1 MGLDEDSLDYHRA
14 EPPGKIEIST
24 TKPTNTQ
31 RDLSLA
37 YSPGVAAP
45 CRAIADD
52 AEDAY
57 KYTAKGNLVG
67 VVSNGSAVLG
77 LGDIGAQA
85 SKPVMEG
92 KGVLFKRFA
101 DIDVF
106 DVELDQEAAED
117 VIRTTKAME
126 PTFGGINLEDIK
138 APECFEIEETLREE
152 MDIPVFHDD
161 QHGTAII
168 SGAALLNAT
177 EINGKDIEDLKIV
190 FSGAGASAIASARF
204 YVSLGARK
212 ENIIM
217 CDSSGI
223 ITEDRAEHGDVNE
236 YKAQFA
242 RDVPE
247 GGLEDAMEGA
257 DVFVGLSVAD
267 IVSQEMV
274 RSMADDPVIF
284 AMANPDP
291 EIGYEEAKEARDDT
305 VIMATGRSDYPNM
318 VNNVLGFPFIFRGA
332 LDVRATEI
340 NEEMKVAAAEAL
352 ADLAK
357 QDVPDAVVKAYGDQP
372 LQFGP
377 EYIIPKPLD
386 PRVLFEVAPAVADA
400 AMESGVARGELDT
413 DEYVETLEARLGKS
427 REMMRVVL
435 NKAKS
440 DPKRVA
446 LAEGDDEKMIRAA
459 YQMQEEGI
467 ANPVLVGDG
476 DTIEATAADLGLDF
490 DPEIADPANGDYEEY
505 AKRLYQLRRRKGI
518 TESEAADLVQK
529 DSNYFASV
537 MVERGDAD
545 AMLTGLTH
553 HYPSALRP
561 PLQVVGTA
569 DDADYAAGVY
579 MLTFKNRV
587 IFCADATVNQDPDED
602 VLAEITRHTAELAR
616 RFNVEPRAAMLSYSN
631 FGSVDNEGTRKPR
644 KAAEQLRADPNVDF
658 PVDGEMQ
665 ADTAVVED
673 ILEGTYEFSELDDP
687 ANLLVFPNLEAGNIG
702 YKLLQR
708 LGGADAIG
716 PMLVGMDK
724 PVHVIQRGDE
734 VKDIVNLA
742 GVAVVDA
749 QQKA

>member
-1 MGLDEDSLDYHRA
+1 MGLDEDALDYHSRA
-14 EPPGKIEIST
+14 PPGKIEIAT

-45 CRAIADD
+45 CEAIHETP
-52 AEDAY
+52 EDAF
-57 KYTAKGNLVG
+57 KYTARGNLVA
-67 VVSNGSAVLG
+67 VVSDGSAVLG
-77 LGDIGAQA
+77 LGDIGPEA

-106 DVELDQEAAED
+106 DLELDPESPEAMIDA
-117 VIRTTKAME
+117 IQSMG
-126 PTFGGINLEDIK
+126 PTFGGINLEDIA
-138 APECFEIEETLREE
+138 APACFEIERELRER

-168 SGAALLNAT
+168 SGAALVNAADIT
-177 EINGKDIEDLKIV
+177 GKDLDEIEIV
-190 FSGAGASAIASARF
+190 FSGAGASAIATARF
-204 YVSLGARK
+204 YVSLGVRQ
-212 ENIIM
+212 ENITM

-223 ITEDRAEHGDVNE
+223 ITTDRVEDEGLNE
-236 YKAQFA
+236 YKAEFA
-242 RDVPE
+242 RDVA
-247 GGLEDAMEGA
+247 GGDLADALAGA
-257 DVFVGLSVAD
+257 DGFVGLSVGG
-267 IVSQEMV
+267 IVDQSMIQ
-274 RSMADDPVIF
+274 SMAADPIVF

-291 EIGYEEAKEARDDT
+291 EIGYEDAKNARDDT
-305 VIMATGRSDYPNM
+305 VIMATGRSDYPNQ

-340 NEEMKVAAAEAL
+340 NEEMKVAAARAL
-352 ADLAK
+352 AELAR

-386 PRVLFEVAPAVADA
+386 PRVLFEVTPAVAEA
-400 AMESGVARGELDT
+400 AMESGAARKTLDL
-413 DEYVETLEARLGKS
+413 DDYVERLEARLGKS

-440 DPKRVA
+440 DPQRVV

-459 YQMQEEGI
+459 YQLVEQGI
-467 ANPVLVGDG
+467 AEPVLLGDRDRITAIT
-476 DTIEATAADLGLDF
+476 DTLGLEF
-490 DPEIADPANGDYEEY
+490 DPEIVDPDEGGLDEY
-505 AKRLYQLRRRKGI
+505 ADRLYELRQRKGV
-518 TESEAADLVQK
+518 TRREADELVT
-529 DSNYFASV
+529 DGNYLGSV
-537 MVERGDAD
+537 MVETGDAD

-561 PLQVVGTA
+561 PLQIVGTA
-569 DDADYAAGVY
+569 PDADYAAGVY
-579 MLTFKNRV
+579 MLTFRNRV
-587 IFCADATVNQDPDED
+587 VFCADTTVNTSPDAD
-602 VLAEITRHTAELAR
+602 VLAEITRHTADLAR

-631 FGSVDNEGTRKPR
+631 FGSVDTPGARKPR
-644 KAAEQLRADPNVDF
+644 EAARQLREDPAVDF

-673 ILEGTYEFSELDDP
+673 ILQGTYEFSDLDDP
-687 ANLLVFPNLEAGNIG
+687 ANVLVFPNLEAGNIG

-708 LGGADAIG
+708 LGGAEAIG

-724 PVHVIQRGDE
+724 PVHVLQRGDE
-734 VKDIVNLA
+734 VKDIVNMA

-749 QQKA
+749 QDE

>member
-1 MGLDEDSLDYHRA
+1 MGLDDDAREYHRQS
-14 EPPGKIEIST
+14 PPGKIEIST

-45 CRAIADD
+45 CLDIADD
-52 AEDAY
+52 ADEAY
-57 KYTAKGNLVG
+57 NYTAKGNLVG

-77 LGDIGAQA
+77 LGNIGAQA

-106 DVELDQEAAED
+106 DIELDRADADEIIEC
-117 VIRTTKAME
+117 VSAME
-126 PTFGGINLEDIK
+126 PTFGGVNLEDIK
-138 APECFEIEETLREE
+138 APECFEIEERLREE
-152 MDIPVFHDD
+152 MSIPVFHDD

-168 SGAALLNAT
+168 SGAALLNAA
-177 EINGKDIEDLKIV
+177 EIVDKELEELDIV
-190 FSGAGASAIASARF
+190 FSGAGASAIATARF
-204 YVSLGARK
+204 YVSLGAKR
-212 ENIIM
+212 ENITM

-223 ITEDRAEHGDVNE
+223 ITVDRSDEVNE
-236 YKAQFA
+236 FKREFA
-242 RDVPE
+242 ADRPNGD
-247 GGLEDAMEGA
+247 LADAMEGA

-274 RSMADDPVIF
+274 RSMADNPVIF

-291 EIGYEEAKEARDDT
+291 EITYEAAKDARDDT
-305 VIMATGRSDYPNM
+305 VIMATGRSDYPNQ

-340 NEEMKVAAAEAL
+340 NEAMKVAAAEAL
-352 ADLAK
+352 AELAR

-372 LQFGP
+372 LQFGS

-386 PRVLFEVAPAVADA
+386 PRVLFEVAPAVAQA
-400 AMESGVARGELDT
+400 AMTSGAARKDLDVADYEER
-413 DEYVETLEARLGKS
+413 LEARLGKS

-446 LAEGDDEKMIRAA
+446 LAEGTDEKMIRAA
-459 YQMQEEGI
+459 YQIQEQGI
-467 ANPVLVGDG
+467 ADPILLGDA
-476 DTIEATAADLGLDF
+476 DTIRATAADLGLEF
-490 DPEIADPANGDYEEY
+490 DANIVDPAGEDHEGY
-505 AKRLYQLRRRKGI
+505 ADRLHELRRRKGI
-518 TESEAADLVQK
+518 TRSEAGELISR
-529 DSNYFASV
+529 DSNYFGSV
-537 MVERGDAD
+537 MVEQGDAD
-545 AMLTGLTH
+545 ALLTGLTH

-561 PLQVVGTA
+561 PLQVIGTA
-569 DDADYAAGVY
+569 EDADYAAGVY

-587 IFCADATVNQDPDED
+587 IFAADTTVNLDPDDE
-602 VLAEITRHTAELAR
+602 VLAEITKHTAELAR

-631 FGSVDNEGTRKPR
+631 FGSVENEGTRKPR
-644 KAAEQLRADPNVDF
+644 QAVDILHDDPEVDF

-673 ILEGTYEFSELDDP
+673 ILEGTYDFTELDEP
-687 ANLLVFPNLEAGNIG
+687 ANVLIFPNLEAGNIG

-708 LGGADAIG
+708 LGGAEAIG

-724 PVHVIQRGDE
+724 PVHVLQRGDE

-749 QQKA
+749 QEE

>member
-1 MGLDEDSLDYHRA
+1 MGLEDDARAYHR
-14 EPPGKIEIST
+14 EDPPGKIEIST

-45 CRAIADD
+45 CRDIDADPSRGY
-52 AEDAY
+52 E
-57 KYTAKGNLVG
+57 YTAKGNLVG
-67 VVSNGSAVLG
+67 VVSDGSAVLG

-106 DVELDQEAAED
+106 DVELDLDDTDEFVTA
-117 VIRTTKAME
+117 VRAME

-138 APECFEIEETLREE
+138 APECFEVESRLRETT
-152 MDIPVFHDD
+152 DIPVFHDD

-168 SGAALLNAT
+168 TGAALLNAVEVT
-177 EINGKDIEDLKIV
+177 GKELSDLRVV
-190 FSGAGASAIASARF
+190 FSGAGAAAIATARF
-204 YVSLGARK
+204 YTTLGVPA
-212 ENIIM
+212 ENIVM
-217 CDSSGI
+217 CDSSGVI
-223 ITEDRAEHGDVNE
+223 DTDRDDINE
-236 YKAQFA
+236 YKAEFA
-242 RDVPE
+242 SDI
-247 GGLEDAMEGA
+247 DADTLAEAMVDA
-257 DVFVGLSVAD
+257 DVFAGLSVGG

-274 RSMADDPVIF
+274 ASMAENPIVF

-291 EIGYEEAKEARDDT
+291 EVAYEDAKAARDDT
-305 VIMATGRSDYPNM
+305 VIMATGRSDYPNQ

-340 NEEMKVAAAEAL
+340 DENMKRAAAEAL
-352 ADLAK
+352 ADLAR

-372 LQFGP
+372 LQFGSD
-377 EYIIPKPLD
+377 YVIPKPLD
-386 PRVLFEVAPAVADA
+386 PRVLFEVAPAVAEA
-400 AMESGVARGELDT
+400 AMESGCARTEVDLDAY
-413 DEYVETLEARLGKS
+413 EERLEARLGKS

-440 DPKRVA
+440 EPKRVA

-459 YQMQEEGI
+459 YQMREQGI
-467 ANPVLVGDG
+467 AEPVLIGSPEKIDRTSG
-476 DTIEATAADLGLDF
+476 RLGLDF
-490 DPEIADPANGDYEEY
+490 SPEIVDPSNGEWDHYADHLYE
-505 AKRLYQLRRRKGI
+505 LRCRKGI
-518 TESEAADLVQK
+518 TEREAHDMIRGN
-529 DSNYFASV
+529 SNAFASV
-537 MVERGDAD
+537 MVERGDAA

-561 PLQVVGTA
+561 PLEIIGTA
-569 DDADYAAGVY
+569 PDADYAAGVY

-587 IFCADATVNQDPDED
+587 IFAADTTVNLDPDAG
-602 VLAEITRHTAELAR
+602 VLAEITRHTGELAR

-631 FGSVDNEGTRKPR
+631 FGSVENADTRKIR
-644 KAAEQLRADPNVDF
+644 EAVSKLHADDTVDF

-673 ILEGTYEFSELDDP
+673 ILSGTYEFSQLDEP
-687 ANLLVFPNLEAGNIG
+687 ANVLVFPNLESGNIG

-708 LGGADAIG
+708 LGGAEAIG

-724 PVHVIQRGDE
+724 PVHVLQRGDE

-749 QQKA
+749 QE

>member
-1 MGLDEDSLDYHRA
+1 MGLEDDARAYHRE

-45 CRAIADD
+45 CRDVDAD
-52 AEDAY
+52 ASRSYE
-57 KYTAKGNLVG
+57 YTAKGNLVG

-106 DVELDQEAAED
+106 DVELDLED
-117 VIRTTKAME
+117 PDELVTAVRAME
-126 PTFGGINLEDIK
+126 PTFGGINLEDIR
-138 APECFEIEETLREE
+138 APECFEVEDRLREA

-168 SGAALLNAT
+168 SGAALLNAVDVA
-177 EINGKDIEDLKIV
+177 GKSVDDLNVV
-190 FSGAGASAIASARF
+190 FSGAGASAIATARF
-204 YVSLGARK
+204 YTSLGVPK
-212 ENIIM
+212 GNIVL
-217 CDSSGI
+217 CDSSGVI
-223 ITEDRAEHGDVNE
+223 GTDREGLNE

-242 RDVPE
+242 SE
-247 GGLEDAMEGA
+247 TDADTLAEAMVGA
-257 DVFVGLSVAD
+257 DVFVGLSVGG

-274 RSMADDPVIF
+274 ASMAPNPIVF

-291 EIGYEEAKEARDDT
+291 EIAYEDAKAARNDT
-305 VIMATGRSDYPNM
+305 VIMATGRSDYPNQ

-340 NEEMKVAAAEAL
+340 NEEMKRAAAEAL
-352 ADLAK
+352 ADLAR

-372 LQFGP
+372 LQFGSD
-377 EYIIPKPLD
+377 YVIPKPLD
-386 PRVLFEVAPAVADA
+386 PRVLFEVAPAVAEA
-400 AMESGVARGELDT
+400 AMESGCAQTEVDLQAYEER
-413 DEYVETLEARLGKS
+413 LEARLGKS

-440 DPKRVA
+440 EPKRVA

-459 YQMQEEGI
+459 YQMREQGI
-467 ANPVLVGDG
+467 AEPILIGSPEEVDR
-476 DTIEATAADLGLDF
+476 ISRRLGLDF
-490 DPEIADPANGDYEEY
+490 APEIVDPSNGEWDHYADHLYE
-505 AKRLYQLRRRKGI
+505 LRQRKGI
-518 TESEAADLVQK
+518 TKREAHDMIRGN
-529 DSNYFASV
+529 SNAFASV

-561 PLQVVGTA
+561 PLEIIGTA
-569 DDADYAAGVY
+569 PDANYAAGVY

-587 IFCADATVNQDPDED
+587 IFAADTTVNLDPDAG
-602 VLAEITRHTAELAR
+602 VLAEITRHTGELAR

-631 FGSVDNEGTRKPR
+631 FGSVEN
-644 KAAEQLRADPNVDF
+644 ADTKKIREAVSELHADDAVDF

-673 ILEGTYEFSELDDP
+673 ILSGTYEFSQLDEP
-687 ANLLVFPNLEAGNIG
+687 ANVLVFPNLESGNIG

-708 LGGADAIG
+708 LGGAEAIG

-724 PVHVIQRGDE
+724 PVHVLQRGDE

-749 QQKA
+749 QE

>member
-1 MGLDEDSLDYHRA
+1 MGLDDDAREYHR
-14 EPPGKIEIST
+14 EDPPGKIEIAT

-45 CRAIADD
+45 CLDIDADADRAY
-52 AEDAY
+52 E
-57 KYTAKGNLVG
+57 YTAKGNLVG
-67 VVSNGSAVLG
+67 VISNGSAVLG
-77 LGDIGAQA
+77 LGNIGAQA

-106 DVELDQEAAED
+106 DVELDLADAGEMID
-117 VIRTTKAME
+117 TISAME

-138 APECFEIEETLREE
+138 APECFEIERRLREE
-152 MDIPVFHDD
+152 MSIPVFHDD

-168 SGAALLNAT
+168 SGAALINAA
-177 EINGKDIEDLKIV
+177 EIVDKELSELEIV
-190 FSGAGASAIASARF
+190 FSGAGASAIATARF
-204 YVSLGARK
+204 YESLGASH
-212 ENIIM
+212 ENIVM
-217 CDSSGI
+217 CDSTGI
-223 ITEDRAEHGDVNE
+223 ITAARADDVNE
-236 YKAQFA
+236 FKREYAQ
-242 RDVPE
+242 DVPD
-247 GGLEDAMEGA
+247 GDLADAMAGA
-257 DVFVGLSVAD
+257 DVFVGLSVGG

-274 RSMADDPVIF
+274 ASMADDPIVF

-291 EIGYEEAKEARDDT
+291 EITYEDAKAARDDT
-305 VIMATGRSDYPNM
+305 VIMATGRSDYPNQ

-340 NEEMKVAAAEAL
+340 NEEMKLAAARAL
-352 ADLAK
+352 AELAR

-372 LQFGP
+372 LQFGS
-377 EYIIPKPLD
+377 EYVIPKPLD
-386 PRVLFEVAPAVADA
+386 PRVLFEVAPAVAEA
-400 AMESGVARGELDT
+400 AIDSGSARTELDRQ
-413 DEYVETLEARLGKS
+413 EYVERLEARLGKS

-440 DPKRVA
+440 DPKVVA
-446 LAEGDDEKMIRAA
+446 LAEGTDEKMIRAA
-459 YQMQEEGI
+459 YQIEEQGI
-467 ANPVLVGDG
+467 ARPILIGREERIRRTAARLGLEFEPSVADPRDG
-476 DTIEATAADLGLDF
+476 DWDHYAD
-490 DPEIADPANGDYEEY
+490 
-505 AKRLYQLRRRKGI
+505 RLYELRQRKGL
-518 TESEAADLVQK
+518 TQSEAHQHIRT

-537 MVERGDAD
+537 MVEQGDAD

-561 PLQVVGTA
+561 PLQVIGTA
-569 DDADYAAGVY
+569 EDANYAAGVY
-579 MLTFKNRV
+579 LLTFRNRI
-587 IFCADATVNQDPDED
+587 IFAADTTVNLDPTAE
-602 VLAEITRHTAELAR
+602 VLSEITKHTAQLAR
-616 RFNVEPRAAMLSYSN
+616 RFNVEPRAALLSYSN

-644 KAAEQLRADPNVDF
+644 EAVGMLHDDPEVDF

-673 ILEGTYEFSELDDP
+673 ILEGTYDFADLDEP
-687 ANLLVFPNLEAGNIG
+687 ANVLVFPNLEAGNIG

-708 LGGADAIG
+708 LGGAEAIG
-716 PMLVGMDK
+716 PMLVGMAK
-724 PVHVIQRGDE
+724 PVHVLQRGDE

-749 QQKA
+749 QTE